1 MKVDTSKMASIQFF
15 DLRTCE
21 DVGAYPKV
29 DVSATVTIDKG
40 MIHHVN
46 TDEIKAAIEAAVK
59 NSVWLVQNE
68 NAVTGNGGAK

>member
-1 MKVDTSKMASIQFF
+1 MKVDTGKMALIRFF

-21 DVGAYPKV
+21 DVGSYPKV
-29 DVSATVTIDKG
+29 DISATVMIDKG

-46 TDEIKAAIEAAVK
+46 TDEIKVAIEKAVK
-59 NSVWLVQNE
+59 TSVWLVQNE